1 MLTDL
6 SKVTEMPLDLNPV
19 VMTTGNNYTSLK
31 SVPYAKLR
39 VLDIYVNL
47 FYPHSNPIVT
57 LLCRQGNEAQRG

>member
-39 VLDIYVNL
+39 VLDICVNL

-57 LLCRQGNEAQRG
+57 LLCR

>member
-39 VLDIYVNL
+39 VLDICVSFIL
-47 FYPHSNPIVT
+47 TAT
-57 LLCRQGNEAQRG
+57 LLLPYFADRGTKHREGR